1 MGVTGGKGYDYI
13 FDCTGNADSMKNT
26 FRLAAN
32 KAEICMVGTPKK
44 ELSFTVSEWE
54 QMNRKEFHLTGSW
67 MSYSAPW
74 PGEEWALT
82 AHYFNIAE
90 TVIGVFEIQHFFV
103 GTVVRHAVDK
113 HHLDFAVGVFLKCYI
128 SKQSVDRLNL
138 VVGDH
143 AK

>member
-1 MGVTGGKGYDYI
+1 MINKEIESRLFELRDEGYREFQSKLI
-13 FDCTGNADSMKNT
+13 
-26 FRLAAN
+26 
-32 KAEICMVGTPKK
+32 P
-44 ELSFTVSEWE
+44 TV
-54 QMNRKEFHLTGSW
+54 N
-67 MSYSAPW
+67 
-74 PGEEWALT
+74 
-82 AHYFNIAE
+82 AE